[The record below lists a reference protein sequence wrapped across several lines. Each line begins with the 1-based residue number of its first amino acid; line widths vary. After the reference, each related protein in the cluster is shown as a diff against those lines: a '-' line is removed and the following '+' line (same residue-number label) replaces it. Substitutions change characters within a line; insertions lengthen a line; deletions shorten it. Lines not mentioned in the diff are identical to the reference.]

1 MRLLDD
7 KGMAL
12 VMVLSVVLV
21 MVTVAIQLHGN
32 ERDNMLNA
40 AAITDRWKLDQM
52 TASAVHLAMAVL
64 VKDRMETENDS
75 LQEDWADEETLNTLL
90 EQIPFEEGKI
100 GVKIIDELGKIQINA
115 LIQQPQNQYDEDV
128 TETSVYKNAQKA
140 LWERLIE
147 NLMVG
152 IELLGEEIEDIE
164 ETDKETILDSLK
176 DWLDKD
182 DIETPLNGA
191 ESDYYEG
198 LEPPYKCKNGPFD
211 HISEVR
217 LVKGITPEVFNGI
230 GDLGGIGDYITIHG
244 VEKPKDQENL
254 NFDYAGKININTAP
268 LPVLS
273 VMMKKEAESLAN
285 LLIEYREAVDGTVYL
300 HPDINTNEKWYLTAL
315 GGGSDINENLVMI
328 SSNIFRIIATAEL
341 NGVKATTTAVIRRE
355 QETKSSP
362 WKCKV
367 LNWETE

>member
-1 MRLLDD
+1 MKLLND

-40 AAITDRWKLDQM
+40 AAMTDRRKLDQM
-52 TASAVHLAMAVL
+52 TTSAVHLAMAVL
-64 VKDRMETENDS
+64 VKDRMESENDS
-75 LQEDWADEETLNTLL
+75 LQEDWADEETLKTLL
-90 EQIPFEEGKI
+90 ELIPFDQGKI
-100 GVKIIDELGKIQINA
+100 GLKIVDELGKIQINA
-115 LIQQPQNQYDEDV
+115 LIQQPQNQYDDDI
-128 TETSVYKNAQKA
+128 TEPSVFQKAQKT

-147 NLMVG
+147 NVMIG
-152 IELLGEEIEDIE
+152 IELLGEEIEEIE
-164 ETDKETILDSLK
+164 ETNKETILDSLK

-198 LEPPYKCKNGPFD
+198 LEPPYECKNGPFD

-230 GDLGGIGDYITIHG
+230 GELGGIGDYITVHG

-254 NFDYAGKININTAP
+254 NFDYPGKININTAP

-285 LLIEYREAVDGTVYL
+285 ILIEYREALNGTVYV
-300 HPDINTNEKWYLTAL
+300 HPEINTDEKWYQTAL

-328 SSNIFRIIATAEL
+328 STNIFRIIATAEL
-341 NGVKATTTAVIRRE
+341 NGVKASTTAVVRRE
-355 QETKSSP
+355 QASASST

-367 LNWETE
+367 LNWETK